1 MGPGWDHDGGVMDG
15 DGEFLADCRARVG
28 FDLLIHRWNSV
39 VVFTL
44 ADGPMRPARLRTAIG
59 GISAKVLNETLRR
72 LEYNGLVERRAYA
85 EAPPRVEYE
94 LTGLGRTFLD
104 PIRAMGAWSA
114 EHGPRV
120 LEAQNRADDVDEAS
134 AT

>member
-1 MGPGWDHDGGVMDG
+1 MDG

-28 FDLLIHRWNSV
+28 FDLLTHQWNSV

-44 ADGPMRPARLRTAIG
+44 AEGPLRPGRLRAAIG

-85 EAPPRVEYE
+85 EAPPRVEYG
-94 LTGLGRTFLD
+94 LTDLGDSFLD
-104 PIRAMGAWSA
+104 AIRAVGAWSA

-120 LEAQNRADDVDEAS
+120 LEAQNRAEES
-134 AT
+134 G